1 MSVRPQLWLAA
12 TLVALGAVTLP
23 AQVCRGIIA
32 QAPGS
37 FALTYGRA
45 GGGANVRG
53 ADIAW
58 RFDQGLLV
66 YADANSSD
74 YPRSDP
80 ARGRIAVGVG
90 LEAIE
95 RGRFGLCTTVSYE
108 RERMQDLLV
117 QRMPIGVAL
126 GWATRLAGDARS
138 MGVSLEPFYVHGHER
153 IERFEHASNFI
164 SVRAGL
170 VYVVRGLLLGLDH
183 ENAFDADARW
193 HTTARIGF
201 TFR

>member
-1 MSVRPQLWLAA
+1 VRPSVWIAA
-12 TLVALGAVTLP
+12 GLVALGAATLP

-32 QAPGS
+32 QPPGS

-45 GGGANVRG
+45 GGAATVRG

-58 RFDQGLLV
+58 RFDQGILV
-66 YADANSSD
+66 HADANSTEH
-74 YPRSDP
+74 PLSDP
-80 ARGRIAVGVG
+80 PRGRVAAGVG

-95 RGRFGLCTTVSYE
+95 RGRFGLCATVSYE

-117 QRMPIGVAL
+117 QRMPIGIAL
-126 GWATRLAGDARS
+126 GWATRLTGDARS
-138 MGVSLEPFYVHGHER
+138 LGFTLEPFYVHGHER
-153 IERFEHASNFI
+153 IERFDHSSNFI

-201 TFR
+201 TFN